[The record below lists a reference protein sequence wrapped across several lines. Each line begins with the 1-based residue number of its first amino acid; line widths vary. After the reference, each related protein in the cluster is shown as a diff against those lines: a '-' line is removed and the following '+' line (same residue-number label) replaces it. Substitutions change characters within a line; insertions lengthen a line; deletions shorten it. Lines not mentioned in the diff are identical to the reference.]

1 VLTHASY
8 SLAGGSLPP
17 PAPPLGNLNKVI
29 LSEKKQERCY
39 DLDTVQAGMPM
50 TVKVM
55 RKQAF
60 GLFPFAGFTT
70 KTRFQRSFP
79 PRLLDSDC
87 QLTCFP
93 SLATV
98 QFR

>member
-55 RKQAF
+55 GKQA
-60 GLFPFAGFTT
+60 LA
-70 KTRFQRSFP
+70 
-79 PRLLDSDC
+79 
-87 QLTCFP
+87 CFP
-93 SLATV
+93 SLVWPVEIV
-98 QFR
+98 QVAEFRPVIGF